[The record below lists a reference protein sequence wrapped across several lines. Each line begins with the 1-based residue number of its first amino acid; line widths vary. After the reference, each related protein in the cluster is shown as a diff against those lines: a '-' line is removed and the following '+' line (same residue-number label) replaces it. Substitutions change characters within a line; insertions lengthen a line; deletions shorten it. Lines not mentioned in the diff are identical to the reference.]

1 MPTEPYTG
9 SELEESRLLLN
20 IVDALFDGDEDD
32 QDVAEMLLLNAV
44 EPLQRQLF
52 QDIGPEKLSL
62 ARLRREALASGRDA
76 DAASVTTYIKFGFC
90 LQWFEEVVA

>member
-62 ARLRREALASGRDA
+62 ARLLREALASWRDA
-76 DAASVTTYIKFGFC
+76 DAASVTTYIKFGFR
-90 LQWFEEVVA
+90 LEWL